1 MEGNNGPGGGSGGGG
16 VAFLRGV
23 AAVLM
28 QENRLTGGSMASSA

>member
-1 MEGNNGPGGGSGGGG
+1 MDGRVGV
-16 VAFLRGV
+16 VAFLRGF